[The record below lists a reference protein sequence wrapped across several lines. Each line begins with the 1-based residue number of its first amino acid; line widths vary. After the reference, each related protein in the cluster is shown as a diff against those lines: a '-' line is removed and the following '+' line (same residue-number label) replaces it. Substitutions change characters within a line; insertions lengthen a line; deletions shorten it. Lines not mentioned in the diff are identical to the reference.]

1 MPARANTR
9 TSEAGCFLTDVSKH
23 EKKRKGIK
31 HCRRGCC
38 GSNRVCQ
45 EARMSFK
52 ETLLVSRFS
61 RKKRRV
67 YTTDKHPKQTL
78 QSLEVSFTQDSKD
91 TVLFLFSSEQQL
103 FHLRQALEYARCHL
117 QQLPAEHLPKS
128 NYCFICAA
136 VKHHMVPN
144 GFYILTIY
152 SFGASSSTVK
162 AVSPLFPAVL
172 HFHPCFQGLIIL
184 PQKKLPQAQF

>member
-1 MPARANTR
+1 MAVIGTVRKH
-9 TSEAGCFLTDVSKH
+9 GCLSKKLYWCQDSA
-23 EKKRKGIK
+23 EK
-31 HCRRGCC
+31 
-38 GSNRVCQ
+38 N
-45 EARMSFK
+45 
-52 ETLLVSRFS
+52 
-61 RKKRRV
+61 RRV

-78 QSLEVSFTQDSKD
+78 QSLEVSLTQDSKD

-103 FHLRQALEYARCHL
+103 FHLRQALEYALCHL
-117 QQLPAEHLPKS
+117 QQLLAEHLPKS
-128 NYCFICAA
+128 NYCFICAV
-136 VKHHMVPN
+136 VKHHVVPD

-152 SFGASSSTVK
+152 SFGASSSTIR